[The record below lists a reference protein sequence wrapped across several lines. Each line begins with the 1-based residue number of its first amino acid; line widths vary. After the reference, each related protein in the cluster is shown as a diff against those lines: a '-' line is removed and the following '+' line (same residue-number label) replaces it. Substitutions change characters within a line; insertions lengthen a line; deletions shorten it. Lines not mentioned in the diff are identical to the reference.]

1 MEIPLIP
8 EVILHVLLFCILCL
22 HSNYMPATICQLAT
36 GIFFCGNKMRYTC
49 PAAVGVPSNNPEV
62 WSFFNDIPFLSIN
75 RTMIACHNINNVTAA
90 AIIWKKII

>member
-1 MEIPLIP
+1 MYCCF
-8 EVILHVLLFCILCL
+8 VFCVSTLTI
-22 HSNYMPATICQLAT
+22 YMPAGQVY
-36 GIFFCGNKMRYTC
+36 FFVVIIKNGTC